1 MFSTDQVKEHWDT
14 KADEFGQN
22 QKATH
27 GDIHLRELEIK
38 AIEDRLGENLEI
50 IDVGCGNGYSTLRF
64 SQKFNK
70 SNFIG
75 VDYSEK
81 MIRVANESLKNQ
93 DYENIQ
99 FMVMDI
105 LEPHEKFKKRFD
117 IAVTERCIINLIR
130 HEDQVQA
137 IINLGKM
144 LKAGGKL
151 ILSEESIQSY
161 SKINDLR
168 KNAGLPD
175 MAIQWHNLYMDI
187 DRIQKDLPENLILEN
202 VYDFSSSYY
211 LGTRFF
217 KALIYHEQGRD
228 PGADVTGTFNQLAAE
243 VPSLGDYGLIKI
255 YEFRKR

>member
-1 MFSTDQVKEHWDT
+1 
-14 KADEFGQN
+14 
-22 QKATH
+22 
-27 GDIHLRELEIK
+27 
-38 AIEDRLGENLEI
+38 
-50 IDVGCGNGYSTLRF
+50 
-64 SQKFNK
+64 
-70 SNFIG
+70 
-75 VDYSEK
+75 
-81 MIRVANESLKNQ
+81 
-93 DYENIQ
+93 
-99 FMVMDI
+99 MVMDI
-105 LEPHEKFKKRFD
+105 LEPHEKFKNRFD

>member
-14 KADEFGQN
+14 KADEFGKSQR
-22 QKATH
+22 ATH

-38 AIEDRLGENLEI
+38 AIEDRLAENLEI

-64 SQKFNK
+64 SHKFAK

-81 MIRVANESLKNQ
+81 MIGVANESLKNQ
-93 DYENIQ
+93 DHANIQ
-99 FMVMDI
+99 FRVMDI
-105 LEPHEKFKKRFD
+105 LKPHNEFKNRFD
-117 IAVTERCIINLIR
+117 IAITERCIINLIK

-137 IINLGKM
+137 ITNLAQM
-144 LKAGGKL
+144 LKPGGKL

-161 SKINDLR
+161 NKINDLR

-175 MAIQWHNLYMDI
+175 MTIQWHNLYMDM
-187 DRIQKDLPENLILEN
+187 DRIQKDLSENLKLVN
-202 VYDFSSSYY
+202 VFDFSSSYY

-243 VPSLGDYGLIKI
+243 VPTLGDYGLIKI
-255 YEFRKR
+255 YEFRKL